1 MRQIVILAFDGAQP
15 LDVVGPADVF
25 AEANDAFHQ
34 RGNRTRGA
42 GAPYQVT
49 IVGLKAGTVRS
60 EGGLGLVADVAL
72 ARVLRDARVARRGA
86 SVDTVI
92 VAGGVGARRAARDPR
107 VTRSV
112 RELAGRTRRVAS
124 VCTGTFVLAAAR
136 LLDGH
141 RATTHWAFCEQLA
154 AAYPAVRVERDPI
167 YVRDHSVWTSAGVT
181 AGIDMALAM
190 VDEDLGPEIANV
202 VARSLVVFIR
212 RAGGQSQ
219 FSPQLAAQTAERAPI
234 RELQGLIAE
243 RPDGDLSVPALAR
256 RAGMS
261 ERNFA
266 RVFSAETG
274 VPPATYVEQ
283 VRVDTA
289 RRLLETSRRSI
300 DQVASSAGFGTPEAL
315 RRAFARRL
323 RLSPREYRARFGRRA
338 AS

>member
-1 MRQIVILAFDGAQP
+1 VNLLEGETHPSTTDKRIIRKFHGDRLLAEF
-15 LDVVGPADVF
+15 
-25 AEANDAFHQ
+25 
-34 RGNRTRGA
+34 
-42 GAPYQVT
+42 
-49 IVGLKAGTVRS
+49 VRS
-60 EGGLGLVADVAL
+60 SSLCHPGRGGSLSTCG
-72 ARVLRDARVARRGA
+72 
-86 SVDTVI
+86 
-92 VAGGVGARRAARDPR
+92 
-107 VTRSV
+107 RS
-112 RELAGRTRRVAS
+112 S
-124 VCTGTFVLAAAR
+124 SS
-136 LLDGH
+136 
-141 RATTHWAFCEQLA
+141 
-154 AAYPAVRVERDPI
+154 
-167 YVRDHSVWTSAGVT
+167 HST
-181 AGIDMALAM
+181 LAM